1 MLFTS
6 FEFIAFMAVVIL
18 AYYLVPKKAQWPLL
32 LVASYI
38 FYWSDDPMYLLFIG
52 VTTVSTYAVSR
63 LLEKVNAE
71 QKAYLQAHKT
81 ELDKEQKKAY
91 KAKMKAKKWHLLLL
105 CLIFNLGIL
114 SVTKYTNFV
123 ITNINAFLSGTSKL
137 SLVDMIVPM
146 GISYYTFQSMGY
158 IIDVYRDKQPA
169 QKNLF
174 KLALFVS
181 FFPQLAQ
188 GPISRYGDLSKT
200 LYEPHHFER
209 KTVSYGLMRILWGY
223 FKKMVIADRL
233 VTGVLALVHGQEL
246 ITSAGKV
253 WMDYNGA
260 YVFVAMLFYAFQ
272 LYCDFTGG
280 IDITIGIAQTMGIK
294 VAENFNLPYFSKNIK
309 EYWNRWH
316 ITMGTWFT
324 DYIFYPISVCKPM
337 LKLSKWSREHLGP
350 AVGKRVTV
358 YLSSFAVWLTTG
370 IWHGAAW
377 NFIVWGL
384 ANWVVIMVSQELE
397 PLYAKFHGKFKLKG
411 KAPYEVFQIVRTI
424 LLMSMIR
431 MFDCYQDVP
440 LTFKKVGGIFTT
452 FNWGY
457 LFNGSLLQIGLS
469 TADYILLAVCLLIVF
484 SVSLY
489 KYRTDKSVRDT
500 LYRHSTLFYSV
511 MGLLFVVI
519 LVFGAYGIG
528 FDASKFIYGAF

>member
-1 MLFTS
+1 
-6 FEFIAFMAVVIL
+6 MAVVLL

-38 FYWSDDPMYLLFIG
+38 FYWCASPWYLLFIG
-52 VTTVSTYAVSR
+52 VTTVSTYGISR
-63 LLEKVNAE
+63 LLERVNAT
-71 QKAYLQAHKT
+71 QKAYLAEHKA
-81 ELDKEQKKAY
+81 ELDKEAKKAY
-91 KAKMKAKKWHLLLL
+91 KAKMKAKKWHLLLI

-123 ITNINAFLSGTSKL
+123 INNINAFLSGSSKL
-137 SLVDMIVPM
+137 ALVDMIVPL
-146 GISYYTFQSMGY
+146 GISFYTFQSMGY

-169 QKNLF
+169 QKNFF

-200 LYEPHHFER
+200 LYEPHGFDR

-223 FKKMVIADRL
+223 FKKVVIADRL
-233 VTGVLALVHGQEL
+233 VTGVIALVGGEQ
-246 ITSAGKV
+246 
-253 WMDYNGA
+253 YNGA

-280 IDITIGIAQTMGIK
+280 IDITIGIAQTMGINLT
-294 VAENFNLPYFSKNIK
+294 ENFNLPYFSKNIK

-316 ITMGTWFT
+316 ITMGSWFT

-377 NFIVWGL
+377 NFIVWGIM
-384 ANWVVIMVSQELE
+384 NWVVIMASQELE
-397 PLYAKFHGKFKLKG
+397 PLYAKFHSRFKVKG

-424 LLMSMIR
+424 LLMSAIR
-431 MFDCYQDVP
+431 MFDCYRDVP
-440 LTFKKVGGIFTT
+440 LTFKKVGSIFTT
-452 FNWGY
+452 FNWNV
-457 LFNGSLLQIGLS
+457 LFNGSLLQLGLS
-469 TADYILLAVCLLIVF
+469 RADYWVLLAGLVIVF
-484 SVSLY
+484 GVSLY
-489 KYRTDKSVRDT
+489 KYRSGKSVRDG
-500 LYRHSTLFYSV
+500 LYAKHQTLFYTL
-511 MGLLFVVI
+511 MGVLLVLI
-519 LVFGAYGIG
+519 LIFGAYGIG
-528 FDASKFIYGAF
+528 FDSSQFIYSQF

>member
-6 FEFIAFMAVVIL
+6 FHFIAFMAVVCV

-32 LVASYI
+32 LVASLY
-38 FYWSDDPMYLLFIG
+38 FYWCANPRYLIFVG
-52 VTTVSTYAVSR
+52 VTALSAWGAS
-63 LLEKVNAE
+63 LWLEQMDKNQKQFLAE
-71 QKAYLQAHKT
+71 HKQ

-91 KAKMKAKKWHLLLL
+91 KAKVKRKKWHLLLL
-105 CLIFNLGIL
+105 FLLLDLGIL
-114 SVTKYTNFV
+114 AVTKYTNF
-123 ITNINAFLSGTSKL
+123 IIGNINGFLSGDRKL
-137 SLVDMIVPM
+137 ALVDMIIPM
-146 GISYYTFQSMGY
+146 GISYYTFQTVGY
-158 IIDVYRDKQPA
+158 VIDVYRGKQAA
-169 QKNLF
+169 QRNF
-174 KLALFVS
+174 AKLALFVT
-181 FFPQLAQ
+181 FFPQMAQ

-200 LYEPHHFER
+200 LYAPKSFQR

-233 VTGVLALVHGQEL
+233 LIGVMTL
-246 ITSAGKV
+246 IG
-253 WMDYNGA
+253 DGGYDGGF
-260 YVFVAMLFYAFQ
+260 VFVAMVFYAFQ

-280 IDITIGIAQTMGIK
+280 IDITIGIAQVMGIS
-294 VAENFNLPYFSKNIK
+294 VVENFNLPFFSKNIK

-337 LKLSKWSREHLGP
+337 LKLSKWSRDHLGK

-397 PLYAKFHGKFKLKG
+397 PLYKRFHDRFHLKG
-411 KAPYEVFQIVRTI
+411 KAPYEFFQIVRTF

-431 MFDCYQDVP
+431 MFDCYRDVP
-440 LTFKKVGGIFTT
+440 LTFRKVGSMFTRFDWRIFVD
-452 FNWGY
+452 GA
-457 LFNGSLLQIGLS
+457 LMKLGLDA
-469 TADYILLAVCLLIVF
+469 ADYVLLAVSLGVVLL
-484 SVSLY
+484 VSLF
-489 KYRTDKSVRDT
+489 KKKHGSLRDW
-500 LYRHSTLFYSV
+500 LYRSSTLFYTAMAV
-511 MGLLFVVI
+511 LLIVV

-528 FDASKFIYGAF
+528 FDQSQFIYNQF